1 MQHLPRRVLFAL
13 LTVYIV
19 WGSTYFAIHVALN
32 SFPPLLLMGTRFIM
46 AGVLLYSWKKWRGA
60 ANPTSSEWRAA
71 GIIGMLMLGGGMG
84 LTAVGQ
90 QYISSGLTAV
100 FIACSPMILS
110 FCPGF
115 FGDWPNRREWLG
127 ILIGFAGAILLA
139 AGGEFSAQPLGIASL
154 LGAIICWN
162 IGSVLSQRKWKLAP
176 GAMGFASEMLLGGV
190 FLTVLALCT
199 GETFKTPITFNA
211 MAAWAYLVV
220 AGSLLAFTAYMFL
233 LSKVSSALAS
243 SYAYVNPL
251 IAVSLGVMLGGE
263 SLSAREMVA
272 MVIILGS
279 VALITVS
286 HTTKPSTKKIAQS

>member
-1 MQHLPRRVLFAL
+1 MQQLPRRVLFAL

-46 AGVLLYSWKKWRGA
+46 AGVLLYSWKKWHGA
-60 ANPTSSEWRAA
+60 PHPNISEWRAA
-71 GIIGMLMLGGGMG
+71 GLIGILMLGGGMG

-110 FCPGF
+110 FCTGF

-127 ILIGFAGAILLA
+127 IFIGFAGAILLA
-139 AGGEFSAQPLGIASL
+139 AGGEFSAQPMGIAAL

-162 IGSVLSQRKWKLAP
+162 IGSVLSQRKLKLAP

-190 FLTVLALCT
+190 FLIVLALAE
-199 GETFKTPITFNA
+199 GENFKAPMTFNA
-211 MAAWAYLVV
+211 LAAWSYLVV

-251 IAVSLGVMLGGE
+251 IAVTLGVFFGGE
-263 SLSAREMVA
+263 SLDTREIIA
-272 MVIILGS
+272 MAIILGS

-286 HTTKPSTKKIAQS
+286 HTAKPAAN

>member
-1 MQHLPRRVLFAL
+1 MRHLPRRVLFAL

-19 WGSTYFAIHVALN
+19 WGSTYFAIHLALA

-46 AGVLLYSWKKWRGA
+46 AGTLLYCWKKWHGA
-60 ANPTSSEWRAA
+60 PNPTMTEWRAA
-71 GIIGMLMLGGGMG
+71 GIIGILMLGGGMG

-110 FCPGF
+110 FCTGF
-115 FGDWPNRREWLG
+115 FGEWPNKREWLG
-127 ILIGFAGAILLA
+127 IFIGFAGAILLA
-139 AGGEFSAQPLGIASL
+139 AGGEFSAQPIGIVAL

-162 IGSVLSQRKWKLAP
+162 IGSVLSQKKFTLAP
-176 GAMGFASEMLLGGV
+176 GAMGFASEMLIGGV
-190 FLTVLALCT
+190 FLIILALFK
-199 GETFKTPITFNA
+199 GENFDSPMTVKAI
-211 MAAWAYLVV
+211 AAWSYLVV

-233 LSKVSSALAS
+233 LTKVSSALAS

-251 IAVSLGVMLGGE
+251 IAVTLGALFGGE
-263 SLSAREMVA
+263 NLSAREILA
-272 MVIILGS
+272 MFIILSS

-286 HTTKPSTKKIAQS
+286 HTIKPVSN

>member
-1 MQHLPRRVLFAL
+1 
-13 LTVYIV
+13 
-19 WGSTYFAIHVALN
+19 
-32 SFPPLLLMGTRFIM
+32 M
-46 AGVLLYSWKKWRGA
+46 AGAILYSWKKYYGA
-60 ANPTSSEWRAA
+60 PSPSKAEWRAA
-71 GIIGMLMLGGGMG
+71 AVVGILMLGGGMG

-110 FCPGF
+110 FCTGF
-115 FGDWPNRREWLG
+115 FGEWPNKREWMG
-127 ILIGFAGAILLA
+127 ILIGFAGAVLLA
-139 AGGEFSAQPLGIASL
+139 ADGESSAQPIGIAAL

-162 IGSVLSQRKWKLAP
+162 IGSVLSQKTLKLAP

-190 FLTVLALCT
+190 FLIIFALLK
-199 GETFKTPITFNA
+199 GENFDSPMTAKA
-211 MAAWAYLVV
+211 LAAWFYLVV

-251 IAVSLGVMLGGE
+251 IAVTLGVLLGGE
-263 SLSAREMVA
+263 NLSMREVLA
-272 MVIILGS
+272 MLIILSS

-286 HTTKPSTKKIAQS
+286 HTTKPSTN

>member
-1 MQHLPRRVLFAL
+1 MQHLPRRVIFAL

-19 WGSTYFAIHVALN
+19 WGSTYFAIHLALA
-32 SFPPLLLMGTRFIM
+32 SFPPLLLMGTRFIV
-46 AGVLLYSWKKWRGA
+46 AGALLYCWKKWHGA
-60 ANPTSSEWRAA
+60 PNPTMTEWRSA
-71 GIIGMLMLGGGMG
+71 GIIGILMLGGGMG

-110 FCPGF
+110 FCTGF
-115 FGDWPNRREWLG
+115 FGEWPNKREWLG
-127 ILIGFAGAILLA
+127 IFIGFAGAILLA
-139 AGGEFSAQPLGIASL
+139 AGGEFSAQAMGIVAL

-162 IGSVLSQRKWKLAP
+162 IGSVLSQRKFTLAP
-176 GAMGFASEMLLGGV
+176 GAMGFASEMLIGGV
-190 FLTVLALCT
+190 FLIILALFT
-199 GETFKTPITFNA
+199 GENFDAPMTTKA
-211 MAAWAYLVV
+211 LAAWFYLVV

-251 IAVSLGVMLGGE
+251 IAVTLGALLGGE
-263 SLSAREMVA
+263 NLSAREILA
-272 MVIILGS
+272 MLIILSS

-286 HTTKPSTKKIAQS
+286 HTTKPASN

>member
-13 LTVYIV
+13 LTVYLV
-19 WGSTYFAIHVALN
+19 WGSTYFAIHLALT
-32 SFPPLLLMGTRFIM
+32 SFPPLLLMGTRFIV
-46 AGVLLYSWKKWRGA
+46 AGAILYGWKKWTGTP
-60 ANPTSSEWRAA
+60 NPTIAEWRAA
-71 GIIGMLMLGGGMG
+71 GVVGILMLGGGMG

-110 FCPGF
+110 FCTGF
-115 FGDWPNRREWLG
+115 FGEWPNKREWLG
-127 ILIGFAGAILLA
+127 IFIGFAGAILLA
-139 AGGEFSAQPLGIASL
+139 AGGEFSAQPIGIAAL

-162 IGSVLSQRKWKLAP
+162 IGSVLSQRTLKLAP

-190 FLTVLALCT
+190 FLIIFALLK
-199 GETFKTPITFNA
+199 GENFNLPMTA
-211 MAAWAYLVV
+211 KALAAWFYLVV

-251 IAVSLGVMLGGE
+251 IAVTLGVLLGGE
-263 SLSAREMVA
+263 NLSVREVLA
-272 MVIILGS
+272 MVIILSS

-286 HTTKPSTKKIAQS
+286 HTSKPTGN

>member
-13 LTVYIV
+13 FTVYIV
-19 WGSTYFAIHVALN
+19 WGSTYFAIHVALT

-46 AGVLLYSWKKWRGA
+46 AGVLLYGWKKWHGA
-60 ANPTSSEWRAA
+60 PNPTLSEWRAA
-71 GIIGMLMLGGGMG
+71 GCIGILMLGGGMG

-90 QYISSGLTAV
+90 QTISSGLTAV

-110 FCPGF
+110 FCTGI
-115 FGDWPNRREWLG
+115 FGEWPNKREWIG
-127 ILIGFAGAILLA
+127 IFIGFAGAILLA
-139 AGGEFSAQPLGIASL
+139 AGGEFSAQPLGVAAL
-154 LGAIICWN
+154 LGTIICWN
-162 IGSVLSQRKWKLAP
+162 IGSVLSQRKLTLAP

-190 FLTVLALCT
+190 FLMILALFT
-199 GETFKTPITFNA
+199 GENFNLPMTLKA
-211 MAAWAYLVV
+211 VAAWSYLVV

-251 IAVSLGVMLGGE
+251 IAVTLGVVFGGE
-263 SLSAREMVA
+263 NLSVREMVA
-272 MVIILGS
+272 MVIIISS

-286 HTTKPSTKKIAQS
+286 HKATPDSA

>member
-1 MQHLPRRVLFAL
+1 MQQLPRRVLFAL
-13 LTVYIV
+13 FTVYIV
-19 WGSTYFAIHVALN
+19 WGSTYFAIHLALT

-46 AGVLLYSWKKWRGA
+46 AGVLLYGWKKWHGA
-60 ANPTSSEWRAA
+60 PNPTMLEWRAA
-71 GIIGMLMLGGGMG
+71 GLIGILMLGGGMG

-110 FCPGF
+110 FCTGF
-115 FGDWPNRREWLG
+115 FGDWPNKREWIG
-127 ILIGFAGAILLA
+127 IFIGFAGAILLA
-139 AGGEFSAQPLGIASL
+139 AGGEFSAQPLGIAAL

-162 IGSVLSQRKWKLAP
+162 IGSVLSQRNLKLAP

-190 FLTVLALCT
+190 FLIVLGLFS
-199 GETFKTPITFNA
+199 GENFNAPMTLKA
-211 MAAWAYLVV
+211 MAAWSYLVV

-251 IAVSLGVMLGGE
+251 IAVTLGVLFGGE
-263 SLSAREMVA
+263 NLSVREMIA
-272 MVIILGS
+272 MVIILSS

-286 HTTKPSTKKIAQS
+286 HTAKQSSNKAT

>member
-1 MQHLPRRVLFAL
+1 MRQLPRRVLFAL

-19 WGSTYFAIHVALN
+19 WGSTYFAIHLALT

-46 AGVLLYSWKKWRGA
+46 AGALLYSWKKWHGA
-60 ANPTSSEWRAA
+60 PNPTPTEWRAA
-71 GIIGMLMLGGGMG
+71 GCIGILMLGGGMG

-90 QYISSGLTAV
+90 QTISSGLTAV

-110 FCPGF
+110 FCTGF
-115 FGDWPNRREWLG
+115 FGDWPNKREWLG
-127 ILIGFAGAILLA
+127 IIIGFAGAILLA
-139 AGGEFSAQPLGIASL
+139 AGGEFSAQPLGIAAL

-162 IGSVLSQRKWKLAP
+162 IGSVLSQRKLKLAP

-190 FLTVLALCT
+190 FLVILALFT
-199 GETFKTPITFNA
+199 GENFNSPMTLKA
-211 MAAWAYLVV
+211 LAAWSYLVV

-233 LSKVSSALAS
+233 LSQVSSALAS

-251 IAVSLGVMLGGE
+251 IAVSLGVLLGGE
-263 SLSAREMVA
+263 NLSAREILA
-272 MVIILGS
+272 MVIILSS

-286 HTTKPSTKKIAQS
+286 HTKKTSNN

>member
-1 MQHLPRRVLFAL
+1 MRHLPRRVLFAL

-19 WGSTYFAIHVALN
+19 WGSTYFAIHLALA

-46 AGVLLYSWKKWRGA
+46 AGTLLYCWKKWHGA
-60 ANPTSSEWRAA
+60 PNPTTTEWRAA
-71 GIIGMLMLGGGMG
+71 GIIGILMLGGGMG

-110 FCPGF
+110 FCTGF
-115 FGDWPNRREWLG
+115 FGEWPNKREWLG
-127 ILIGFAGAILLA
+127 IFIGFAGAILLA
-139 AGGEFSAQPLGIASL
+139 AGGEFSAQPIGIVAL

-162 IGSVLSQRKWKLAP
+162 IGSVLSQKKFTLAP
-176 GAMGFASEMLLGGV
+176 GAMGFASEMLIGGV
-190 FLTVLALCT
+190 FLIILALFK
-199 GETFKTPITFNA
+199 GENFDSPMTVKAI
-211 MAAWAYLVV
+211 AAWSYLVV

-233 LSKVSSALAS
+233 LTKVSSALAS

-251 IAVSLGVMLGGE
+251 IAVTLGALFGGE
-263 SLSAREMVA
+263 NLSAREILA
-272 MVIILGS
+272 MLIILSS

-286 HTTKPSTKKIAQS
+286 HTIKPVSN

>member
-19 WGSTYFAIHVALN
+19 WGSTYFAIHVALD
-32 SFPPLLLMGTRFIM
+32 SFPPLLLMGTRFIV
-46 AGVLLYSWKKWRGA
+46 AGVLLYSWKRWRGA

-71 GIIGMLMLGGGMG
+71 GLIGILMLGGGMG

-110 FCPGF
+110 FCTGF
-115 FGDWPNRREWLG
+115 FGDWPNKREWLG
-127 ILIGFAGAILLA
+127 IFVGFAGAVLLA
-139 AGGEFSAQPLGIASL
+139 SGGEFSAQPLGIVTL
-154 LGAIICWN
+154 LGAIICWD
-162 IGSVLSQRKWKLAP
+162 IGSVLSQRKFKLAP
-176 GAMGFASEMLLGGV
+176 GGMGFASQMLLGGV
-190 FLTVLALCT
+190 FLVVLALFQ
-199 GETFKTPITFNA
+199 GENFKAPMTLSA
-211 MAAWAYLVV
+211 LAAWAYLVV

-233 LSKVSSALAS
+233 LSKVSPALAS

-251 IAVSLGVMLGGE
+251 IAVTLGVWFGGE
-263 SLSAREMVA
+263 SLSAREMLA
-272 MVIILGS
+272 MLIILSS

-286 HTTKPSTKKIAQS
+286 HTNKPSDS

>member
-46 AGVLLYSWKKWRGA
+46 AGVLLFSWKKWRGV
-60 ANPTSSEWRAA
+60 ANPTFSEWRAA

-110 FCPGF
+110 FCTGF

-139 AGGEFSAQPLGIASL
+139 AGGEFSAQPLGIAAL

-176 GAMGFASEMLLGGV
+176 GAMGFASEMLVGGV

-199 GETFKTPITFNA
+199 GETFKTPMTFNA

-251 IAVSLGVMLGGE
+251 IAVTLGVMLGGE

>member
-1 MQHLPRRVLFAL
+1 MRHLPRRVLFAL

-19 WGSTYFAIHVALN
+19 WGSTYFAIHLALA

-46 AGVLLYSWKKWRGA
+46 AGTLLYCWKKWHGA
-60 ANPTSSEWRAA
+60 PNPTMTEWRAA
-71 GIIGMLMLGGGMG
+71 GIIGILMLGGGMG

-110 FCPGF
+110 FCTGF
-115 FGDWPNRREWLG
+115 FGEWPNKREWLG
-127 ILIGFAGAILLA
+127 IFIGFAGAILLA
-139 AGGEFSAQPLGIASL
+139 AGGEFSAQPIGIVAL

-162 IGSVLSQRKWKLAP
+162 IGSVLSQKKFTLAP
-176 GAMGFASEMLLGGV
+176 GAMGFASEMLIGGV
-190 FLTVLALCT
+190 FLIILALFK
-199 GETFKTPITFNA
+199 GENFDSPMTAKAI
-211 MAAWAYLVV
+211 AAWSYLVV

-233 LSKVSSALAS
+233 LTKVSSALAS

-251 IAVSLGVMLGGE
+251 IAVTLGALFGGE
-263 SLSAREMVA
+263 NLSAREILA
-272 MVIILGS
+272 MLIILSS

-286 HTTKPSTKKIAQS
+286 HTIKPVSN